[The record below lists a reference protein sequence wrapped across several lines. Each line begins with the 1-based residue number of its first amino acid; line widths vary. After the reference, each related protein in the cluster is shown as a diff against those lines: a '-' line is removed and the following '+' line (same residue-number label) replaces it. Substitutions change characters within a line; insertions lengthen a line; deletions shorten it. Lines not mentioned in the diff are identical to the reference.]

1 MQNIMS
7 FGDKKMNVMLS
18 LLPKS
23 SDQLGRMDL
32 IIKACNEINA
42 ILLACQQ
49 EEALDASSLGNR

>member
-7 FGDKKMNVMLS
+7 VGDKKMNVMLS

-32 IIKACNEINA
+32 IIKACNEIN
-42 ILLACQQ
+42 IRNMH
-49 EEALDASSLGNR
+49 ASKERH